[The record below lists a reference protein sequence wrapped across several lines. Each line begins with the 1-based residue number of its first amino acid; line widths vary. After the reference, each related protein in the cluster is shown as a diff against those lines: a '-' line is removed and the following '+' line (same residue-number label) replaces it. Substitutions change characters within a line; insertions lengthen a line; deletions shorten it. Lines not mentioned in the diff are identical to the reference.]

1 MKKYAIVGLGVTPQ
15 GVIPGTSAEKL
26 AWDAVELAINDSG
39 LQRKH
44 IDGYI
49 YQPGF
54 GERTSGKAASRAGL
68 GAHATLHVDSSGA
81 TGIFTLIAAI
91 GMLEAGTADYVVC
104 LHATNARSQTVT
116 VGAGEKDENSIF
128 GLFSPGAQAALMARG
143 YMNKYQRSSAD
154 LAEVAVALRSNA
166 VPRSDAY
173 MYQRPITIDDH
184 QNSPF
189 IVRPLHLFDYCL
201 VTDGAIAFIVTKADR
216 ARDVKTKPV
225 YVLGLGTCHE
235 VGQGYTRGA
244 NTILGPTDLEVDP
257 ARSRAFGTAGLRLD
271 DIDVFQFYD
280 AFTIM
285 IALQIEA
292 YGLCARGEAGN
303 WVRAGNLRWNSKRP
317 CNTSG
322 TLHSWGYVQ
331 GFTPLA
337 EGIRQL
343 RGEGGPTQ
351 VAGARTA
358 LITNVG
364 ITGAGLA
371 QSAVILG
378 SE

>member
-1 MKKYAIVGLGVTPQ
+1 MQKYAIAGLGVTHQ

-26 AWDAVELAINDSG
+26 AWDAVELALRDSG
-39 LQRKH
+39 LQRSQVN
-44 IDGYI
+44 GYI

-54 GERTSGKAASRAGL
+54 GERTTGMAASRASL
-68 GAHATLHVDSSGA
+68 GTNSTLQVDSSGA
-81 TGIFTLIAAI
+81 TGIFTIISAI
-91 GMLEAGTADYVVC
+91 GMIEAGVSDYVICV
-104 LHATNARSQTVT
+104 HATNARSQAVT
-116 VGAGEKDENSIF
+116 VGAGGQDPHSIF
-128 GLFSPGAQAALMARG
+128 GLFSPGAQAALMAQG
-143 YMNKYQRSSAD
+143 YLHKYGRSSAD
-154 LAEVAVALRSNA
+154 LGEIAVALRSNA

-173 MYQRPITIDDH
+173 MYNRPITVDDH

-201 VTDGAIAFIVTKADR
+201 VTDGAIAFLVTTAER
-216 ARDVKTKPV
+216 ARDLKTKPV
-225 YVLGLGTCHE
+225 QVLGLGTTHE
-235 VGQGYTRGA
+235 VGQGYSRGS
-244 NTILGPTDLEVDP
+244 NTLLGPADLEAET
-257 ARSRAFGTAGLRLD
+257 ARSRAFGTAGVRLD

-285 IALQIEA
+285 LALQVEA
-292 YGLCARGEAGN
+292 YGLCARGEAAD
-303 WVRAGNLRWNSKRP
+303 WVRAGNVRWNSKRP

-331 GFTPLA
+331 GFTHLA

-351 VAGARTA
+351 VPDARTA
-358 LITNVG
+358 LVTNVG

-378 SE
+378 VA